1 MDVFKRINEIVEK
14 TNIDDFR
21 IESYTGSNLLITGS
35 FDFAY
40 YHEVEVEFREVL
52 YLSLP
57 VLFWN
62 PHFRLASVDEI
73 KAVRKFIAVGDRH
86 TVFCIEAESDV
97 SFEKIPFYVVAESVR
112 LREGTVYYYE
122 REHLEE
128 NERIADWVKRK
139 S

>member
-1 MDVFKRINEIVEK
+1 MEVFKRINEIVEK

-21 IESYTGSNLLITGS
+21 IDSYTGANLLITGS

-40 YHEVEVEFREVL
+40 YHEVEVEFHEVM

-57 VLFWN
+57 VLFSN
-62 PHFRLASVDEI
+62 PLFRLASDVEI
-73 KAVRKFIAVGDRH
+73 EVVRKFIAVSDRH
-86 TVFCIEAESDV
+86 TVYCIEAESDA

>member
-1 MDVFKRINEIVEK
+1 M
-14 TNIDDFR
+14 
-21 IESYTGSNLLITGS
+21 ESYSRGELLITGS

-40 YHEVEVEFREVL
+40 YHEVEVEFREVT

-62 PHFRLASVDEI
+62 PHFRLPLDDEI
-73 KAVRKFIAVGDRH
+73 EAVRKFIAVGDRH
-86 TVFCIEAESDV
+86 MVFCIEAESDAG
-97 SFEKIPFYVVAESVR
+97 FEKIPFYVVAESVV